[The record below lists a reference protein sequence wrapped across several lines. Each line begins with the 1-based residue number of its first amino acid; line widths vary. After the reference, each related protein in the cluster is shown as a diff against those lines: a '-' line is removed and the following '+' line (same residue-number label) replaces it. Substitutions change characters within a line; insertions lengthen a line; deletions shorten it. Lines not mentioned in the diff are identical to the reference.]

1 MSHSVVWSPEAEISY
16 AHILDFIINTQ
27 GTKVLNNFMDR
38 TEELISYVSQNP
50 LQYIYSKKHNAYRA
64 VVTKQVSLYYRIHS
78 TQVELLVF
86 WDTRQDPEK
95 LRV

>member
-1 MSHSVVWSPEAEISY
+1 MPYDIIWSPEAELSY
-16 AHILDFIINTQ
+16 ARILDYLINTQ
-27 GTKVLNNFMDR
+27 GPRVLTNFMDR
-38 TEELISYVSQNP
+38 TEELTGYLKQNP
-50 LQYIYSKKHNAYRA
+50 LQYIYSQKLNAYRA

-86 WDTRQDPEK
+86 WDTRQNPER